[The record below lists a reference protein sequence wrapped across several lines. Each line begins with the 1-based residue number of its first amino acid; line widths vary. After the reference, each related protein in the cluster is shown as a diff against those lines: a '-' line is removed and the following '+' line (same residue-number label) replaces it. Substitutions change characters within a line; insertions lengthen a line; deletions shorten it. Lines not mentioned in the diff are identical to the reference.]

1 MYYSFNDFEIK
12 KARDKI
18 TDDACERHVMT
29 PEHTEILGQFLDTTA
44 LSPAQL
50 KEFLMFSADSFS
62 TDKMR
67 EWEKQ
72 KRTATL
78 TEER

>member
-12 KARDKI
+12 KARDKVL
-18 TDDACERHVMT
+18 DDACDRHAMT

-44 LSPAQL
+44 LSPEQL

-62 TDKMR
+62 ADKMR

-72 KRTATL
+72 KRTATFL
-78 TEER
+78 SRA